1 MILQS
6 FVTWNIDSFCFW
18 MANNFSDASLGVFPA
33 DFTMNFD
40 VSRNCLKVRLRSKN
54 VSPPY
59 WTSRWCSAA
68 EMSFNFSLCLICQ
81 REKSEQLVHNPSS
94 HEKVLK
100 FVEEWAR
107 YGDLRYYD
115 LWSKLK
121 LVSISELIE
130 TKTSWHRSCYQET
143 VHTGLLKRAKD
154 RYVFIILLFV
164 I

>member
-1 MILQS
+1 
-6 FVTWNIDSFCFW
+6 
-18 MANNFSDASLGVFPA
+18 
-33 DFTMNFD
+33 
-40 VSRNCLKVRLRSKN
+40 
-54 VSPPY
+54 
-59 WTSRWCSAA
+59 
-68 EMSFNFSLCLICQ
+68 MSFNFSLCLICQ

-143 VHTGLLKRAKD
+143 VNTGLLKRAKD